1 MKDRTLVLLI
11 IIEILITIGTVL
23 NDIEGQKYIEQQIED
38 ARNQRA
44 SDNVFLL
51 FPQEE
56 ETVLKCDNGNNDKYK
71 TCIQTYRDILRDF
84 FGYKLQY
91 DDSYISDTYIKKQ
104 QGLL

>member
-23 NDIEGQKYIEQQIED
+23 NDIEGQKYIKQIED
-38 ARNQRA
+38 ARNHRA
-44 SDNVFLL
+44 SDKVFLL

-56 ETVLKCDNGNNDKYK
+56 ETVLKCDNGNNDEYK

-84 FGYKLQY
+84 FGYQLRY
-91 DDSYISDTYIKKQ
+91 DDSYISDTYLKMQ
-104 QGLL
+104 

>member
-23 NDIEGQKYIEQQIED
+23 NNIEGQKYIEQQIED

-44 SDNVFLL
+44 SDEVFLL

-56 ETVLKCDNGNNDKYK
+56 ETILKCDNGNKNEYK
-71 TCIQTYRDILRDF
+71 TCIQTYRDILRGF